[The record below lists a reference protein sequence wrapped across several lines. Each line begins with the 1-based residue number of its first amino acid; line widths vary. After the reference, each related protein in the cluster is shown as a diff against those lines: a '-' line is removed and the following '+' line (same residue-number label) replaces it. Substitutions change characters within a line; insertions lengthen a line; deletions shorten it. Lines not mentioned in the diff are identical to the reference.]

1 MIYEVRVKEYFRT
14 GSNSLEKYYKNKGKI
29 EELAKQLNQYL
40 LNMYF
45 VNEIKLKDED
55 DKWTFCR
62 NSSKQKNDNYQAGI
76 TKELL

>member
-1 MIYEVRVKEYFRT
+1 MIYEVRVKEYFGT
-14 GSNSLEKYYKNKGKI
+14 GSNSVEKYYKNKEKAG
-29 EELAKQLNQYL
+29 ELAKQLNQYL
-40 LNMYF
+40 SNMYF

-62 NSSKQKNDNYQAGI
+62 NGSYQKNDNYQVGI

>member
-45 VNEIKLKDED
+45 VNEIKLEDED
-55 DKWTFCR
+55 D
-62 NSSKQKNDNYQAGI
+62 N
-76 TKELL
+76 